1 MYSTLIFGL
10 LRAFCRLVPG
20 AYLGSVI
27 AAERAD
33 AMKNYAFRLAALLGV
48 ACMFTAC
55 SREPGELSR
64 TEQALEELQRF
75 VEEARQRTPE
85 DPVEW
90 AKEDL
95 ARYGDWE
102 YRVVTLAELEADA
115 LEDELNELGQERW
128 EVFWVERTDQGL
140 NLFLKR
146 PTVSYLRAVPFSEI
160 GRAVPGG

>member
-1 MYSTLIFGL
+1 
-10 LRAFCRLVPG
+10 
-20 AYLGSVI
+20 
-27 AAERAD
+27 
-33 AMKNYAFRLAALLGV
+33 MKNNAFRFAILLGV
-48 ACMFTAC
+48 VCMFAAC
-55 SREPGELSR
+55 DREPGELSR

-75 VEEARQRTPE
+75 IGEVRERAPE

-115 LEDELNELGQERW
+115 LEEELNELGQERW

-160 GRAVPGG
+160 GRVVPGG

>member
-1 MYSTLIFGL
+1 
-10 LRAFCRLVPG
+10 
-20 AYLGSVI
+20 
-27 AAERAD
+27 
-33 AMKNYAFRLAALLGV
+33 MKNNAFRIAVLLGV
-48 ACMFTAC
+48 AYMFAAC
-55 SREPGELSR
+55 DREPGELSR

-75 VEEARQRTPE
+75 IAEVRERVPE
-85 DPVEW
+85 DPVGW

-115 LEDELNELGQERW
+115 LEEELNELGQERW
-128 EVFWVERTDQGL
+128 EVFWIERTDQGL

-160 GRAVPGG
+160 GRVVPGG

>member
-1 MYSTLIFGL
+1 
-10 LRAFCRLVPG
+10 
-20 AYLGSVI
+20 
-27 AAERAD
+27 
-33 AMKNYAFRLAALLGV
+33 MKNNAFRFAILLGAV
-48 ACMFTAC
+48 CMFAAC
-55 SREPGELSR
+55 DREPGELSR

-75 VEEARQRTPE
+75 IGEVRERTPE

-102 YRVVTLAELEADA
+102 YRVVTLAELGADA
-115 LEDELNELGQERW
+115 LEEELNELGQERW

>member
-1 MYSTLIFGL
+1 
-10 LRAFCRLVPG
+10 
-20 AYLGSVI
+20 
-27 AAERAD
+27 
-33 AMKNYAFRLAALLGV
+33 MKNTASRSAVLLGV
-48 ACMFTAC
+48 VCMLAACY
-55 SREPGELSR
+55 REPGELPP

-75 VEEARQRTPE
+75 IEEAREWTPE

-95 ARYGDWE
+95 ERYGDWE
-102 YRVVTLAELEADA
+102 YRVVTLAELEAGA
-115 LEDELNELGQERW
+115 LEEELNELGQERW

-146 PTVSYLRAVPFSEI
+146 PSVSYLRAVPFSEI